1 MLSLFK
7 AKKTVP
13 RLRRPAQVSIIPQK
27 LGLDYR
33 QGLAPNFYANNV
45 FLSAMFQALSA
56 QFPAGERFLI
66 ASVRMFQPYIT
77 DEALAQDARGFI
89 GQEAHHAKEH
99 EALNQALKAIGIPTD
114 HIERNTQWLIDN
126 ISTHLSPEN
135 QMAATAALEHF
146 TAMLGSLVLSN
157 PSLFEEVHPSFRA
170 LFIWHA
176 IEESEHKAVAFDV
189 YQNTIGSYPRLMAAY
204 LWTSS
209 LLMLLTSYYTCRIL
223 IRNGGITNM
232 RHLREALA
240 WMFGLGK
247 GKGHFRRMLPQYFSF
262 FRPHYHPWEED
273 NSADIIYWKQVLKEL
288 LEEPQGSAAK

>member
-1 MLSLFK
+1 MIMLSLFK

-209 LLMLLTSYYTCRIL
+209 LLVLATSYYTVRIMVKDGSIYNL
-223 IRNGGITNM
+223 KAILQGLN
-232 RHLREALA
+232 
-240 WMFGLGK
+240 WMFGVGSN
-247 GKGHFRRMLPQYFSF
+247 GGHFRRMIPEYFTF
-262 FRPHYHPWEED
+262 FRPNYHPWEKD
-273 NSADIIYWKQVLKEL
+273 NSLQINHWKKVLNEL
-288 LEEPQGSAAK
+288 LEEKKRA

>member
-1 MLSLFK
+1 MIEKHTEWL
-7 AKKTVP
+7 
-13 RLRRPAQVSIIPQK
+13 
-27 LGLDYR
+27 LDKICT
-33 QGLAPNFYANNV
+33 L
-45 FLSAMFQALSA
+45 
-56 QFPAGERFLI
+56 
-66 ASVRMFQPYIT
+66 
-77 DEALAQDARGFI
+77 
-89 GQEAHHAKEH
+89 
-99 EALNQALKAIGIPTD
+99 
-114 HIERNTQWLIDN
+114 
-126 ISTHLSPEN
+126 LSPKD

-157 PSLFEEVHPSFRA
+157 PRLFEEVHPSFRA

-240 WMFGLGK
+240 WMFGL
-247 GKGHFRRMLPQYFSF
+247 
-262 FRPHYHPWEED
+262 
-273 NSADIIYWKQVLKEL
+273 
-288 LEEPQGSAAK
+288 